1 MTAEPV
7 KITLFDLDHADV
19 RDISRELATQSPG
32 LTPETVPGS
41 RYGEPTMLVLA
52 VAFAVPTVQALATW
66 ALKNRRKQ
74 RIELRAKVLYSDGS
88 EVDRSAII
96 SFSESEAPDAQV
108 IKQLIDGLGL
118 QGLAEGDGDAN
129 P

>member
-19 RDISRELATQSPG
+19 QDITRQLSTQSPG
-32 LTPETVPGS
+32 LTPEQIPGS

-52 VAFAVPTVQALATW
+52 VACATPTIHALAAW
-66 ALKNRRKQ
+66 AMKNRRKQ

-88 EVDRSAII
+88 EVDRSAIL
-96 SFSESEAPDAQV
+96 SFSESDAPDAQV

-118 QGLAEGDGDAN
+118 QGLPEGDDGGN

>member
-1 MTAEPV
+1 MAAEPV

-19 RDISRELATQSPG
+19 QDISRELATQSPG
-32 LTPETVPGS
+32 LTPEAVPGS

-52 VAFAVPTVQALATW
+52 VAFAIPTIQALAAW

-118 QGLAEGDGDAN
+118 QGLPEGDGGAN